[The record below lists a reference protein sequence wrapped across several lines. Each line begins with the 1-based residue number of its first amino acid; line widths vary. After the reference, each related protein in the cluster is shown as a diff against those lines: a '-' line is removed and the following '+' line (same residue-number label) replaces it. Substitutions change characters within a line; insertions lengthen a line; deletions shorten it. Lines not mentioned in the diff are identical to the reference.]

1 MSDYCY
7 RQEFRQ
13 RLSELRI
20 HQGISARDMSLSLG
34 LSEGYIN
41 KVENGKMLP
50 TMSTFF
56 EICDYL
62 DITPQE
68 FFDYQ
73 EASPLEIH
81 IAVEE
86 MNKMNPEQRDRLIR
100 IMKDINQN
108 R

>member
-34 LSEGYIN
+34 LSEGYIK

-68 FFDYQ
+68 VFD
-73 EASPLEIH
+73 
-81 IAVEE
+81 
-86 MNKMNPEQRDRLIR
+86 
-100 IMKDINQN
+100 
-108 R
+108 

>member
-41 KVENGKMLP
+41 KVENGKILP

-73 EASPLEIH
+73 ESSPLEIH

>member
-56 EICDYL
+56 EIWTL
-62 DITPQE
+62 HHKN
-68 FFDYQ
+68 F
-73 EASPLEIH
+73 
-81 IAVEE
+81 
-86 MNKMNPEQRDRLIR
+86 LIIR
-100 IMKDINQN
+100 KLLLWKSTL

>member
-73 EASPLEIH
+73 ESSPLEIH

>member
-1 MSDYCY
+1 MSDYHY
-7 RQEFRQ
+7 RQEFSQ

-20 HQGISARDMSLSLG
+20 HHGVSARDMSLSLG

-41 KVENGKMLP
+41 KIENGKMMP

-68 FFDYQ
+68 FFQ
-73 EASPLEIH
+73 TKEAFPMEIH

-86 MNKMNPEQRDRLIR
+86 MNKMKPEQRDRLIR
-100 IMKDINQN
+100 VMKDINQN